1 LGSSGLRARA
11 IFTTAETSHSIPIAR
26 REDDMRLGMFMM
38 PVHPPGRTFWS
49 TLEEDSEKSVLADAL
64 GFDEL
69 WLGEHFSATTE
80 PIPSPM
86 MFFAGLLPHT
96 KNIAFGT
103 AVINLP
109 NHHPAIVAAEA
120 AQFDHMSKGRFMLG
134 VGPGGLVSDF
144 ELFNNPDV
152 HARNRMVIEAV
163 DFIQRIWSQD
173 PPYDLQ
179 GEFWQVR
186 LKDGIIPE
194 LGVGFMPK
202 PYQTPG
208 PPISISLASPNSS
221 SARTAAL
228 KGWGMISANIIPTYA
243 VASHWDV
250 YCKACGEAGIP
261 ASGENWRVARNVLV
275 APSDSEAH
283 DRVFVEQ
290 GSNRYFYTY
299 LRAVLSRVGLLVI
312 LKPRPDM
319 PDEQATV
326 DAITRECVTYGS
338 PKAVLDKLIAFRE
351 RVGPFGTLL
360 MTGLD
365 WGGPNANWERESMR
379 LLAQEVMPKFRQHVL
394 ARAAE

>member
-1 LGSSGLRARA
+1 
-11 IFTTAETSHSIPIAR
+11 
-26 REDDMRLGMFMM
+26 MRLGMFMM

-186 LKDGIIPE
+186 LKDGDHSRARRRLYAETLSDAGTPDLHLAGEPE
-194 LGVGFMPK
+194 LLLRAHRRAQGMGNDLRQYHPDLRGREPLGRVLQGLRRSRYPR
-202 PYQTPG
+202 QRRE
-208 PPISISLASPNSS
+208 LASR
-221 SARTAAL
+221 AQCAGGAL
-228 KGWGMISANIIPTYA
+228 G
-243 VASHWDV
+243 
-250 YCKACGEAGIP
+250 
-261 ASGENWRVARNVLV
+261 
-275 APSDSEAH
+275 
-283 DRVFVEQ
+283 
-290 GSNRYFYTY
+290 
-299 LRAVLSRVGLLVI
+299 
-312 LKPRPDM
+312 
-319 PDEQATV
+319 
-326 DAITRECVTYGS
+326 
-338 PKAVLDKLIAFRE
+338 FR
-351 RVGPFGTLL
+351 GT
-360 MTGLD
+360 
-365 WGGPNANWERESMR
+365 
-379 LLAQEVMPKFRQHVL
+379 
-394 ARAAE
+394 

>member
-1 LGSSGLRARA
+1 
-11 IFTTAETSHSIPIAR
+11 
-26 REDDMRLGMFMM
+26 MRLGMFMM
-38 PVHPPGRTFWS
+38 PVHPPDRMFWS
-49 TLEEDSEKSVLADAL
+49 TLAEDSEKSVLADQL

-86 MFFAGLLPHT
+86 MFFAGLLPQT
-96 KNIAFGT
+96 KNITFGT

-152 HARNRMVIEAV
+152 HARHRMVIEAV

-228 KGWGMISANIIPTYA
+228 KGWGMISANIIPTY
-243 VASHWDV
+243 
-250 YCKACGEAGIP
+250 
-261 ASGENWRVARNVLV
+261 LV
-275 APSDSEAH
+275 APSDAEAH
-283 DRVFVEQ
+283 DRVFGDQ

-299 LRAVLSRVGLLVI
+299 MREVLSRVGLLVI

-338 PKAVLDKLIAFRE
+338 PKAVLDKLVAFRE

-365 WGGPNANWERESMR
+365 WGGPNADWERESMR

>member
-1 LGSSGLRARA
+1 
-11 IFTTAETSHSIPIAR
+11 
-26 REDDMRLGMFMM
+26 
-38 PVHPPGRTFWS
+38 
-49 TLEEDSEKSVLADAL
+49 
-64 GFDEL
+64 
-69 WLGEHFSATTE
+69 
-80 PIPSPM
+80 
-86 MFFAGLLPHT
+86 
-96 KNIAFGT
+96 
-103 AVINLP
+103 
-109 NHHPAIVAAEA
+109 
-120 AQFDHMSKGRFMLG
+120 
-134 VGPGGLVSDF
+134 VSDF

-208 PPISISLASPNSS
+208 PADLDLAREPELLLRAHRCAQGLGND
-221 SARTAAL
+221 L
-228 KGWGMISANIIPTYA
+228 ANIIPTYSVGEPLGRLLQGLRRSRYPRQRRELA
-243 VASHWDV
+243 GRAQCAGGTLGLPRHVTAYSASR
-250 YCKACGEAGIP
+250 APTGISTP
-261 ASGENWRVARNVLV
+261 ICARFSAESG
-275 APSDSEAH
+275 SS
-283 DRVFVEQ
+283 
-290 GSNRYFYTY
+290 S
-299 LRAVLSRVGLLVI
+299 I

-338 PKAVLDKLIAFRE
+338 PKAVLDKLVAFRE

-365 WGGPNANWERESMR
+365 WGGPNAAWERESMR

>member
-1 LGSSGLRARA
+1 LRARA
-11 IFTTAETSHSIPIAR
+11 IFTTAETSHSIPIAH

-86 MFFAGLLPHT
+86 MFFASLLPHT
-96 KNIAFGT
+96 KNITFGT

-163 DFIQRIWSQD
+163 DFMQRIWSQD

-179 GEFWQVR
+179 GEF
-186 LKDGIIPE
+186 
-194 LGVGFMPK
+194 
-202 PYQTPG
+202 
-208 PPISISLASPNSS
+208 
-221 SARTAAL
+221 
-228 KGWGMISANIIPTYA
+228 
-243 VASHWDV
+243 
-250 YCKACGEAGIP
+250 
-261 ASGENWRVARNVLV
+261 
-275 APSDSEAH
+275 
-283 DRVFVEQ
+283 
-290 GSNRYFYTY
+290 
-299 LRAVLSRVGLLVI
+299 
-312 LKPRPDM
+312 
-319 PDEQATV
+319 
-326 DAITRECVTYGS
+326 
-338 PKAVLDKLIAFRE
+338 
-351 RVGPFGTLL
+351 
-360 MTGLD
+360 
-365 WGGPNANWERESMR
+365 
-379 LLAQEVMPKFRQHVL
+379 
-394 ARAAE
+394 

>member
-1 LGSSGLRARA
+1 
-11 IFTTAETSHSIPIAR
+11 
-26 REDDMRLGMFMM
+26 MRLGMFMM
-38 PVHPPGRTFWS
+38 PVHPPDRMFWS
-49 TLEEDSEKSVLADAL
+49 TLAEDSEKSVLADQL

-86 MFFAGLLPHT
+86 MFFAGLLPRT
-96 KNIAFGT
+96 KNITFGT

-208 PPISISLASPNSS
+208 PPISISLASPNSP

-250 YCKACGEAGIP
+250 YCKACGEAGLP

-283 DRVFVEQ
+283 DRVFGEQ

-299 LRAVLSRVGLLVI
+299 LRAVLSRVGSSSFSSRARTCRTSR
-312 LKPRPDM
+312 PRWM
-319 PDEQATV
+319 PSS
-326 DAITRECVTYGS
+326 G
-338 PKAVLDKLIAFRE
+338 
-351 RVGPFGTLL
+351 
-360 MTGLD
+360 
-365 WGGPNANWERESMR
+365 NA
-379 LLAQEVMPKFRQHVL
+379 
-394 ARAAE
+394 

>member
-1 LGSSGLRARA
+1 
-11 IFTTAETSHSIPIAR
+11 
-26 REDDMRLGMFMM
+26 MRLGMFMM
-38 PVHPPGRTFWS
+38 PVHPPGRTLWS
-49 TLEEDSEKSVLADAL
+49 TLDEDSEKSVLADAL

-86 MFFAGLLPHT
+86 MFFAGLVART
-96 KNIAFGT
+96 GNIRFGT

-120 AQFDHMSKGRFMLG
+120 AQFDHMSKGRLMLG

-152 HARNRMVIEAV
+152 HARNRMVVEAV

-208 PPISISLASPNSS
+208 PPISISLASLTPLP
-221 SARTAAL
+221 R
-228 KGWGMISANIIPTYA
+228 
-243 VASHWDV
+243 
-250 YCKACGEAGIP
+250 
-261 ASGENWRVARNVLV
+261 
-275 APSDSEAH
+275 APP
-283 DRVFVEQ
+283 R
-290 GSNRYFYTY
+290 
-299 LRAVLSRVGLLVI
+299 SR
-312 LKPRPDM
+312 D
-319 PDEQATV
+319 
-326 DAITRECVTYGS
+326 
-338 PKAVLDKLIAFRE
+338 
-351 RVGPFGTLL
+351 
-360 MTGLD
+360 
-365 WGGPNANWERESMR
+365 GG
-379 LLAQEVMPKFRQHVL
+379 
-394 ARAAE
+394 

>member
-1 LGSSGLRARA
+1 
-11 IFTTAETSHSIPIAR
+11 
-26 REDDMRLGMFMM
+26 MRLGMFMM

-86 MFFAGLLPHT
+86 MFFAGLLPRT
-96 KNIAFGT
+96 KNITFGT

-228 KGWGMISANIIPTYA
+228 KGWGMISANIIPTYRSRA
-243 VASHWDV
+243 IGTCTARPAAKPVSPPAARTGGSRAICWWRPRIPRHMTACSASR
-250 YCKACGEAGIP
+250 APTGISTP
-261 ASGENWRVARNVLV
+261 ICAR
-275 APSDSEAH
+275 S
-283 DRVFVEQ
+283 
-290 GSNRYFYTY
+290 
-299 LRAVLSRVGLLVI
+299 
-312 LKPRPDM
+312 
-319 PDEQATV
+319 
-326 DAITRECVTYGS
+326 
-338 PKAVLDKLIAFRE
+338 
-351 RVGPFGTLL
+351 
-360 MTGLD
+360 
-365 WGGPNANWERESMR
+365 
-379 LLAQEVMPKFRQHVL
+379 
-394 ARAAE
+394 